1 MDVAVVGAGRVGT
14 ALAVLL
20 GKAGHRV
27 AAASGRDASRARV
40 DRYLPG
46 TPFHPPV
53 EAARLGEVVLL
64 AVPDDAVAEICG
76 RIAAGDG
83 FREGQWAVHLSG
95 SVPLL
100 ALGPARAAGAT
111 VLSLHPLQTVPDV
124 DSGIEDLPGVAVS
137 VTAWDEEGYATGE
150 SLARDIGARPF
161 RLDEARK
168 PLYHAAAVFCSNYLV
183 AVEGIAEKL
192 FRRAGAEDPV
202 PLFAPLAEAALENA
216 LRLGPAAA
224 LTGPVARGD
233 AGTVRRNIEALDRHA
248 PEAVGAYVALAR
260 AAAELAA
267 SDGRLKP
274 NGRREIEEVLRGWT

>member
-27 AAASGRDASRARV
+27 VAASGREASRARV

-46 TPFHPPV
+46 TPFHPPA
-53 EAARLGEVVLL
+53 EAARLGELVLL
-64 AVPDDAVAEICG
+64 AVPDDVVAEICG
-76 RIAAGDG
+76 RIAAGDM
-83 FREGQWAVHLSG
+83 FREGQWVVHLSG
-95 SVPLL
+95 SVPLV
-100 ALGPARAAGAT
+100 ALGPARAAGAS

-137 VTAWDEEGYATGE
+137 VTAWDEDGYAAGE
-150 SLARDIGARPF
+150 RLALDIGTRPF

-192 FRRAGAEDPV
+192 FRRAGTEDPV

-233 AGTVRRNIEALDRHA
+233 AGTVRRNLEALDRHA
-248 PEAVGAYVALAR
+248 PEAIGAYVALAR
-260 AAAELAA
+260 AAADLAA
-267 SDGRLKP
+267 SDGRLQP
-274 NGRREIEEVLRGWT
+274 AGRREVEEVLRGWT